1 MSDPTQNPPPEGG
14 SYQPPPPPGEAS
26 RGPAGPYDDPAG
38 QRGPYPPA
46 PGAGYGPAPTGIGQ
60 PADLMTRF
68 LARLIDLLILGV
80 VNFVLVGLLVVG
92 ALAGGSAGL
101 GYAGGGFASS
111 ALYALLTSAISLGYF
126 TVLESRTGRTIGK
139 MALKVQTQGPD
150 GGPPSVEM
158 ALKRNAF
165 MAIGVL
171 GIVPVLGFLAPFLSL
186 AAYISIAVTINS
198 SPTRQGW
205 HDRFAGGTQ
214 VTKTG

>member
-14 SYQPPPPPGEAS
+14 SYQPPPPPGGAS
-26 RGPAGPYDDPAG
+26 RGPAGPYGDPAG
-38 QRGPYPPA
+38 QPGPYPPA

-150 GGPPSVEM
+150 GGPPSMET

-205 HDRFAGGTQ
+205 HDRFAGGTR
-214 VTKTG
+214 VIKTG